1 MTESKLEHS
10 LLMPRRTFLASA
22 SFGMFAGMGNRQ
34 LFNGQNR
41 TAKAVEALS
50 ALVSRKDGYFNG
62 DFKVD
67 SLIRAAVELQ
77 ALEKI
82 EAMSFFL
89 TFAKESYKNH
99 LFESE
104 LALIALCR
112 MLFTQRKPSAKKAK
126 SEFRRARI
134 GGPGFLGDTD
144 YDDWSLEPIEIIDGI
159 PFLIVQGY
167 ILAGF
172 AEPADRY
179 IEYCIG
185 NCDWNDYRF
194 RVATMVQKQ
203 SALEKLLA
211 SPKWKQKLSNYDKEF
226 FSAQIQ

>member
-10 LLMPRRTFLASA
+10 LLMPRRTFLVSA
-22 SFGMFAGMGNRQ
+22 SLGMVAGMGNRQ
-34 LFNGQNR
+34 LFSGQNR

-50 ALVSRKDGYFNG
+50 ALVSRKDG

-67 SLIRAAVELQ
+67 ALIRAATELQ

-89 TFAKESYKNH
+89 TFAKDSYKNNS
-99 LFESE
+99 FDGEQ
-104 LALIALCR
+104 ALIALCR
-112 MLFTQRKPSAKKAK
+112 MLFTQRKSSAKKAK
-126 SEFRRARI
+126 PEFRRARI
-134 GGPGFLGDTD
+134 GEPGFLGDTD
-144 YDDWSLEPIEIIDGI
+144 YDDWPLEPIEIIGGI

-167 ILAGF
+167 TLAGF

-194 RVATMVQKQ
+194 RVVTMAQKQ
-203 SALEKLLA
+203 AALEKLLA
-211 SPKWKQKLSNYDKEF
+211 SPKWKQKLSSYDKEF
-226 FSAQIQ
+226 FSIQI